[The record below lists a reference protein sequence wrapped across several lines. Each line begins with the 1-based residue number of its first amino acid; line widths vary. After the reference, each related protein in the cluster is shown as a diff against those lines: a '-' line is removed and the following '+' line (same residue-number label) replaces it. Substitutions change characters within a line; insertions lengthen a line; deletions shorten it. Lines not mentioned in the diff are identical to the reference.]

1 MVREAVVVKK
11 PHETDGGI
19 ETPLRGG
26 FVPPTPAVR
35 VLRERKVVNRLTSA
49 LDLVGGMSKA
59 ERQEL
64 LDRLALEG
72 VISAKSAANRDI
84 EMWSGAVHS
93 ALGDAISSGGGEN
106 YGVGLVK
113 RSLALPAFW
122 RPVEAFM
129 SASGLQELKVT
140 ERQQVYSLL
149 ARLLV
154 DHALEVSRR
163 SGAPLSPKLVGS
175 CASNIASVF
184 DQSFPGYA
192 AAGLAHVV
200 ARQLAAGAWQK

>member
-1 MVREAVVVKK
+1 MVAALNLKMAREK
-11 PHETDGGI
+11 DGGI

-26 FVPPTPAVR
+26 FVPPTPVDR
-35 VLRERKVVNRLTSA
+35 KLKERKVVNRLTSA
-49 LDLVGGMSKA
+49 LDLAAGMSKA

-64 LDRLALEG
+64 LDRLALDG
-72 VISAKSAANRDI
+72 QLSAKSQSNRDI
-84 EMWSGAVHS
+84 EMWSVAVHA

-113 RSLALPAFW
+113 RTVGLPAYW
-122 RPVEAFM
+122 RPVESFM
-129 SASGLQELKVT
+129 QASGLQELTVV

-163 SGAPLSPKLVGS
+163 TGAPLSPKLLGTCS
-175 CASNIASVF
+175 SNVASVF

-200 ARQLAAGAWQK
+200 ARQLAAGAR